1 MLKTI
6 CYISD
11 SMNNE
16 SLKNLEDLYLKAR
29 TNNSKNNITGILIYL
44 DRNFLQVLEG
54 EEEIVDDTFKKISTD
69 SRHKNIFN
77 IIDTTIEQ
85 RIFEDYNFGFTTIND
100 KKELTNLVEYLNW
113 LKNAD
118 CNCATKVI
126 KMVEN
131 FITKNEQS

>member
-11 SMNNE
+11 SVHNE
-16 SLKNLEDLYLKAR
+16 SFKNLEDLYLKAR
-29 TNNSKNNITGILIYL
+29 INNLKNNITGILIYL

-54 EEEIVDDTFKKISTD
+54 EKKIVDATFKKICTD
-69 SRHKNIFN
+69 ARHKNIFN
-77 IIDTTIEQ
+77 IIDTPIDQ

-100 KKELTNLVEYLNW
+100 KKELNNLAEYLNW

-118 CNCATKVI
+118 CDCTTKVI
-126 KMVEN
+126 TMVEI

>member
-11 SMNNE
+11 SIQYE
-16 SLKNLEDLYLKAR
+16 SLKNLENLYLKASA
-29 TNNSKNNITGILIYL
+29 NNFRKSITGILIYTNN
-44 DRNFLQVLEG
+44 NFLQVLEG
-54 EEEIVDDTFKKISTD
+54 EEKIIEETFKKISTD

-77 IIDTTIEQ
+77 IIDTHIDQ

-100 KKELTNLVEYLNW
+100 KKELNNLVEYLNW

-126 KMVEN
+126 NMVEN

>member
-11 SMNNE
+11 SIQDE
-16 SLKNLEDLYLKAR
+16 SMKNLENLYLKASA
-29 TNNSKNNITGILIYL
+29 NNSKNNITGILVYI

-54 EEEIVDDTFKKISTD
+54 EEKTVDKTFKIISTD
-69 SRHKNIFN
+69 TRHKNIFN

-85 RIFEDYNFGFTTIND
+85 RIFEDYNFGFTIIND
-100 KKELTNLVEYLNW
+100 KKKLNNLGEYLNW

-118 CNCATKVI
+118 CDYATKVI
-126 KMVEN
+126 TMVEN

>member
-77 IIDTTIEQ
+77 IIDTTTEQ